1 MLRIPTLKRRLP
13 HYLSGVLLTFVICAT
28 GMQTTQAAPPS
39 TSDLPDIGTPA
50 DEVFSRSDEYQIGSM
65 VAREL
70 REAGRILDDPETTEY
85 IQAIGAS
92 LSSRAQEGTQK
103 FTFFV
108 LKDPSINAFA
118 VPGGFVFVHSGLILS
133 TTSES
138 ELAGVLAHE
147 ISHVTQRHIAR
158 SIEAQSRGSLA
169 STAAMLGS
177 VLLGALSHS
186 SQVGMAGVIAGQNAA
201 IQQQLNFSREDEYEA
216 DRVGMGVM
224 DLAGY
229 DPKAMA
235 TFFETLS
242 NRMGSGGPNAKLLE
256 ILQTHPVTSARVAEA
271 RNRATAYPIVRP
283 VDTTGYRLT
292 RERLRVMTFSLDTNP
307 RDVYTDTTALDS
319 KVNDYRRYG
328 RAIGL
333 MQTNAGSEAVPIL
346 RDLVARHPD
355 VIEYHSA
362 LGQALLAS
370 GDLPA
375 SREVLGHAK
384 DLVPRNVPVTSRYA
398 ETLMRADE
406 PRLAHSVLLDLFN
419 AVPPT
424 HDQVRL
430 IALAA
435 SAAGEAAEANYYM
448 AEYHLING
456 ELTLGIETLRLA
468 LATPN
473 ITPMQ
478 RSRFKARIDEL
489 KEFLPPRLQAAVDR
503 GEPLPAKI
511 PDNERR

>member
-1 MLRIPTLKRRLP
+1 
-13 HYLSGVLLTFVICAT
+13 
-28 GMQTTQAAPPS
+28 MQTTQAAPPS

-346 RDLVARHPD
+346 RDLVARHHVDCWLVNTGWTGGRVGTGRRMPIR
-355 VIEYHSA
+355 VTRRLLTAA
-362 LGQALLAS
+362 LDGSL
-370 GDLPA
+370 
-375 SREVLGHAK
+375 HNAK
-384 DLVPRNVPVTSRYA
+384 FRTDPHFGL
-398 ETLMRADE
+398 
-406 PRLAHSVLLDLFN
+406 
-419 AVPPT
+419 AVPTEVPGVEPHILDPIKTWRNKGEFAEVAGRLVQMFRDNFKKFEDHTDGDVRNAGPT
-424 HDQVRL
+424 SL
-430 IALAA
+430 IKLA
-435 SAAGEAAEANYYM
+435 
-448 AEYHLING
+448 
-456 ELTLGIETLRLA
+456 
-468 LATPN
+468 
-473 ITPMQ
+473 
-478 RSRFKARIDEL
+478 
-489 KEFLPPRLQAAVDR
+489 
-503 GEPLPAKI
+503 
-511 PDNERR
+511 